1 MNSYGKDNV
10 IAKALF
16 NKVISEDVAEKLTV
30 DELLCLNRLMF
41 ICDNF
46 SIESLL
52 RNYISDFDLSSDYR
66 SYIANKNKEEVL
78 FKKNIDEV
86 LQASLLIIPDPIS
99 NLISTFL
106 ADILY
111 QDYKT
116 VEEKCEI
123 VKNDKM
129 SQKFINAIQKDLKLE
144 NPLIKTNTI
153 KNVKRKYSCYQD
165 YYYVDLIMNFTNS
178 VPIGL
183 LYIIYDS

>member
-153 KNVKRKYSCYQD
+153 KYVKRKYSCYQD
-165 YYYVDLIMNFTNS
+165 YYYIDLIINFTNS
-178 VPIGL
+178 TPIGL
-183 LYIIYDS
+183 LYILYEN

>member
-99 NLISTFL
+99 NLISSFL
-106 ADILY
+106 AEILY
-111 QDYKT
+111 QYYKT
-116 VEEKCEI
+116 L
-123 VKNDKM
+123 
-129 SQKFINAIQKDLKLE
+129 Q

-153 KNVKRKYSCYQD
+153 KYVKRKYSCYQD

>member
-106 ADILY
+106 ADVLY
-111 QDYKT
+111 NDYKII
-116 VEEKCEI
+116 EQKCEI
-123 VKNDKM
+123 IKNDKN
-129 SQKFINAIQKDLKLE
+129 SQKFINALYNDLKLD
-144 NPLIKTNTI
+144 NPLIKTNTL
-153 KNVKRKYSCYQD
+153 KYVKKKYSCYSD
-165 YYYVDLIMNFTNS
+165 YYYIDLIINFTNS
-178 VPIGL
+178 TPIGL
-183 LYIIYDS
+183 LYILYEN

>member
-1 MNSYGKDNV
+1 MRCIMNSYGKDNV

-41 ICDNF
+41 ICNF

-116 VEEKCEI
+116 
-123 VKNDKM
+123 
-129 SQKFINAIQKDLKLE
+129 LE

-153 KNVKRKYSCYQD
+153 KYVKRKYSCYQD

>member
-1 MNSYGKDNV
+1 M
-10 IAKALF
+10 
-16 NKVISEDVAEKLTV
+16 
-30 DELLCLNRLMF
+30 
-41 ICDNF
+41 
-46 SIESLL
+46 L

-116 VEEKCEI
+116 
-123 VKNDKM
+123 
-129 SQKFINAIQKDLKLE
+129 LE

-153 KNVKRKYSCYQD
+153 KYVKRKYSCYQD

>member
-41 ICDNF
+41 ICNF

-116 VEEKCEI
+116 
-123 VKNDKM
+123 
-129 SQKFINAIQKDLKLE
+129 LE

-153 KNVKRKYSCYQD
+153 KYVKRKYSCYQD

>member
-116 VEEKCEI
+116 
-123 VKNDKM
+123 
-129 SQKFINAIQKDLKLE
+129 LE

-153 KNVKRKYSCYQD
+153 KYVKRKYSCYQD

-178 VPIGL
+178 VPIAL

>member
-116 VEEKCEI
+116 
-123 VKNDKM
+123 
-129 SQKFINAIQKDLKLE
+129 LE

-153 KNVKRKYSCYQD
+153 KYVKRKYSCYQD
-165 YYYVDLIMNFTNS
+165 YYYLDLIMNFTNS

>member
-1 MNSYGKDNV
+1 MRCIMNSYGKDNV

-41 ICDNF
+41 ICNF

-106 ADILY
+106 AYILY

-116 VEEKCEI
+116 
-123 VKNDKM
+123 
-129 SQKFINAIQKDLKLE
+129 LE

-153 KNVKRKYSCYQD
+153 KYVKRKYSCYQD

>member
-116 VEEKCEI
+116 
-123 VKNDKM
+123 
-129 SQKFINAIQKDLKLE
+129 LE

-153 KNVKRKYSCYQD
+153 KYVKRKYSCYQD

>member
-116 VEEKCEI
+116 
-123 VKNDKM
+123 
-129 SQKFINAIQKDLKLE
+129 LE
-144 NPLIKTNTI
+144 NPVIKTNTI
-153 KNVKRKYSCYQD
+153 KYVKRKYSCYQD

>member
-1 MNSYGKDNV
+1 MRCIMNSYGKDNV

-116 VEEKCEI
+116 
-123 VKNDKM
+123 
-129 SQKFINAIQKDLKLE
+129 LE

-153 KNVKRKYSCYQD
+153 KYVKRKYSCYQD

>member
-30 DELLCLNRLMF
+30 DELLCLNRLKF

-116 VEEKCEI
+116 
-123 VKNDKM
+123 
-129 SQKFINAIQKDLKLE
+129 LE

-153 KNVKRKYSCYQD
+153 KYVKRKYSCYQD

>member
-116 VEEKCEI
+116 
-123 VKNDKM
+123 
-129 SQKFINAIQKDLKLE
+129 LE

-153 KNVKRKYSCYQD
+153 K
-165 YYYVDLIMNFTNS
+165 YVNNKVCKKKVFLLS
-178 VPIGL
+178 GL
-183 LYIIYDS
+183 LLCRFDNEFYK

>member
-116 VEEKCEI
+116 
-123 VKNDKM
+123 
-129 SQKFINAIQKDLKLE
+129 LE

-153 KNVKRKYSCYQD
+153 KYVKRKYSCYQD

-178 VPIGL
+178 VPIGV

>member
-41 ICDNF
+41 ICNF

-78 FKKNIDEV
+78 FKKNIDEG

-116 VEEKCEI
+116 
-123 VKNDKM
+123 
-129 SQKFINAIQKDLKLE
+129 LE

-153 KNVKRKYSCYQD
+153 KYVKRKYSCYQD